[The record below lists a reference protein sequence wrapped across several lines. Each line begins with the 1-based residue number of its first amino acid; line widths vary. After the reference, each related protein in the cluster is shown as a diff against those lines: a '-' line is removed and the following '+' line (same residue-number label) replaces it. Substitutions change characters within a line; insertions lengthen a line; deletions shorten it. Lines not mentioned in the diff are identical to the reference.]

1 MFTTIYLMLVLPVVA
16 GLLYLFAVVRVWR
29 SDRLIAVLMFF
40 FWPMSVYAL
49 VKYWGE
55 KDDSPRLPLLLSL
68 TTLVL
73 WGSLVGLGV
82 AWVHAPQDDMAG
94 DGDLGQLSSDEG
106 GGDTIADHVK
116 RSVAIANLRRQT
128 GSVDIPDAPVSI
140 DVPAHFR
147 FIDRASLLN
156 AFSGTSD
163 EPNDSTIGWLVHE
176 RVDLSSDRAWHVEVD
191 YLGDGYVVSSD
202 FASVGGDALLA
213 RAQDAARKL
222 AEGDDEGAQLLRFA
236 EAPTF
241 DPASARVNWVEE
253 VSQSGHA
260 SPALDCYA
268 IQLGRK
274 GAVFFSIIDAAAKRQ
289 ELCLRSVRMLAAHAH
304 FGPGQTYADHS
315 RALDRN
321 APYTLADLVS
331 GSYLADRAQ

>member
-1 MFTTIYLMLVLPVVA
+1 MFTTIYLMFALPLISY
-16 GLLYLFAVVRVWR
+16 LLYLLAVVRVWR
-29 SDRLIAVLMFF
+29 RNYIDGIFMFF
-40 FWPMSVYAL
+40 FWPLALYAL
-49 VKYWGE
+49 IKYWGE
-55 KDDSPRLPLLLSL
+55 KDSGPRTPLLIALAIMG
-68 TTLVL
+68 V
-73 WGSLVGLGV
+73 WGSFIGWSFMHVPAHV
-82 AWVHAPQDDMAG
+82 AADDYEAM
-94 DGDLGQLSSDEG
+94 SPVDEG
-106 GGDTIADHVK
+106 SGDTIADHVK

-163 EPNDSTIGWLVHE
+163 EPDDSTIGWLVHE
-176 RVDLSSDRAWHVEVD
+176 RVDLSSDQAWHVEVD
-191 YLGDGYVVSSD
+191 YLGDGYVASSD
-202 FASVGGDALLA
+202 FATVGGDALLA

-253 VSQSGHA
+253 VSQNGHG
-260 SPALDCYA
+260 SPTLDCYA

-274 GAVFFSIIDAAAKRQ
+274 GAVFFSIVDAAAKRQ

-321 APYTLADLVS
+321 APYTLTDLVS
-331 GSYLADRAQ
+331 GSYLADRVQ

>member
-1 MFTTIYLMLVLPVVA
+1 MFTMIYLFFALPFVSA
-16 GLLYLFAVVRVWR
+16 GLYLLGVVRVWR
-29 SDRLIAVLMFF
+29 RSYIEGFLMVF
-40 FWPMSVYAL
+40 FWPIGLYAL
-49 VKYWGE
+49 FKYWGE
-55 KDDSPRLPLLLSL
+55 KEDSPRTPLLLALAVFGVWASIIG
-68 TTLVL
+68 
-73 WGSLVGLGV
+73 WGFMHTPTQIAS
-82 AWVHAPQDDMAG
+82 G
-94 DGDLGQLSSDEG
+94 DEEMMSPAEEG

-140 DVPAHFR
+140 DVPEHFR

-156 AFSGTSD
+156 AFSGTDD
-163 EPNDSTIGWLVHE
+163 EPDDSTVGWLVHE
-176 RVDLSSDRAWHVEVD
+176 RVDLSSDQAWHVEVN
-191 YLGDGYVVSSD
+191 YLGDGYVASSD
-202 FASVGGDALLA
+202 FAPLGGDALLA
-213 RAQDAARKL
+213 RAQESARKL

-253 VSQSGHA
+253 VAQRGHS
-260 SPALDCYA
+260 SPTLDCYA
-268 IQLGRK
+268 IHLGRK

-331 GSYLADRAQ
+331 GAYLADHSQ